1 MDFLHAVAGQKKR
14 QHAIALADNAGDEG
28 PPGTSAADLHA
39 YVPIGSLSYGLIETK
54 SCGFLQ
60 AWKRFGNVM
69 HLLLARMGAFGH
81 GALVAPAIQ
90 RSAMSGWGYI
100 AGDLAQG

>member
-39 YVPIGSLSYGLIETK
+39 YVPIGSLSYGLI
-54 SCGFLQ
+54 
-60 AWKRFGNVM
+60 GNVM